1 MRLRGS
7 NMRIRVFAV
16 VLVALLLAA
25 LMPAGAEILPTPP
38 GWQIE
43 RAVLVNRHGVRSP
56 TAPNEQLD
64 KHSATPWPSW
74 PVEPGFL
81 SPRGEELMRLMGG
94 YYRVLY
100 GGRGLV
106 QADDCPAAG
115 TVAAWTDLAQRT
127 RASGAALLAG
137 MYPRC
142 ANLPLRNQANFAVPD
157 PLFNPQPTA
166 ACPMDLAANRAAIM
180 TRLGGSF
187 ASAQRDHA
195 AALSMMQSVLCPGDA
210 TKGVGGGSCGE
221 AGIANS
227 IVSGKEDGVRLR
239 GPLGYASTAAEN
251 FLMQVAEGMP
261 KEQVAWG
268 RLAHDAT
275 LRELLTLH
283 QLDQDLTQKTRSI
296 AQQRGSNLL
305 TLVGAIL
312 VNGHNFPAHA
322 ATGQPVRVGFLV
334 GHESNIHNLA
344 ALLDL
349 TWQVPGFLPGEAPPG
364 GALAF
369 EQFREVPS
377 GKRYVRIA
385 YYAQTL
391 DELRNRTRLTYRDP
405 AGMMQVALPACSGE
419 LVNNACPLET
429 FLKIAKAAVD
439 PGCVTA
445 TGGNR

>member
-1 MRLRGS
+1 MS
-7 NMRIRVFAV
+7 IRVFAAV
-16 VLVALLLAA
+16 VVATILAVS
-25 LMPAGAEILPTPP
+25 MPAKAEILPTPP

-43 RAVLVNRHGVRSP
+43 RAVLLNRHGVRSP
-56 TAPNEQLD
+56 TVSNAQLD
-64 KHSATPWPSW
+64 KHSVTPWPSW

-142 ANLPLRNQANFAVPD
+142 ANLPLRNQANFTVPD

-166 ACPMDLAANRAAIM
+166 SCPMDLAANRAAIM
-180 TRLGGSF
+180 ARLGGSF
-187 ASAQRDHA
+187 ASVQRDYA
-195 AALSMMQSVLCPGDA
+195 ASLSMMQSVLCPGGA
-210 TKGVGGGSCGE
+210 TRGAGGGSCGE
-221 AGIANS
+221 AGTTDT
-227 IVSGKEDGVRLR
+227 IVSGTEDGVRLR

-251 FLMQVAEGMP
+251 FLMQAAEGMP
-261 KEQVAWG
+261 KDQIAWG

-283 QLDQDLTQKTRSI
+283 QLDQDLTQKTRPI

-305 TLVGAIL
+305 ALIGAIL
-312 VNGHNFPAHA
+312 VDGHRFPGHA
-322 ATGQPVRVGFLV
+322 ATGQPVRLGFLV
-334 GHESNIHNLA
+334 GHESNIHNIA

-349 TWQVPGFLPGEAPPG
+349 TWQIPGFLPGEASPG

-369 EQFREVPS
+369 EQFREPRS
-377 GKRYVRIA
+377 EKRYVRIA
-385 YYAQTL
+385 YYTQTL
-391 DELRNRTRLTYRDP
+391 DEMRSRASLTYRDP
-405 AGMMQVALPACSGE
+405 PGMVQVALPACSGE

-429 FLKIAKAAVD
+429 FLKIAKTAVD

-445 TGGNR
+445 TGGNN

>member
-1 MRLRGS
+1 MS
-7 NMRIRVFAV
+7 IRVFAV
-16 VLVALLLAA
+16 VLVATILAA
-25 LMPAGAEILPTPP
+25 SMPASAEILPTPP

-56 TAPNEQLD
+56 TAPNEKLD

-142 ANLPLRNQANFAVPD
+142 ANLPLRNQANFTMPD

-166 ACPMDLAANRAAIM
+166 SCPMDLAANRAAIM

-187 ASAQRDHA
+187 ASVQRDYA
-195 AALSMMQSVLCPGDA
+195 APLSMMQSVLCPGGA
-210 TKGVGGGSCGE
+210 TRGAGGGSCGE
-221 AGIANS
+221 AGATNTV
-227 IVSGKEDGVRLR
+227 VSGSEDGVRLR

-251 FLMQVAEGMP
+251 FLMQAAEGMARD
-261 KEQVAWG
+261 QVAWG
-268 RLAHDAT
+268 RLANDSA

-283 QLDQDLTQKTRSI
+283 QLDQDLTQKTTPI

-305 TLVGAIL
+305 TLIGAIL
-312 VNGHNFPAHA
+312 VNGHRFPGHA

-334 GHESNIHNLA
+334 GHESNIHNVA

-349 TWQVPGFLPGEAPPG
+349 TWRVPGFLPGEASPG

-369 EQFREVPS
+369 EQFRDPRNE
-377 GKRYVRIA
+377 KRYVRIA

-391 DELRNRTRLTYRDP
+391 DEMRSRASLTYRDP
-405 AGMMQVALPACSGE
+405 AGMVQVALPACSGE

-429 FLKIAKAAVD
+429 FLRIVKAAVE
-439 PGCVTA
+439 PACVTA
-445 TGGNR
+445 TGGND

>member
-1 MRLRGS
+1 MS
-7 NMRIRVFAV
+7 IRVLTV
-16 VLVALLLAA
+16 VLVAWLLAA
-25 LMPAGAEILPTPP
+25 SMPAQAEILPTPP

-56 TAPNEQLD
+56 TAPNDELD
-64 KHSATPWPSW
+64 KYSATPWPAW
-74 PVEPGFL
+74 PVEPGYL

-106 QADDCPAAG
+106 QADDCPAVG
-115 TVAAWTDLAQRT
+115 TVAAWTDLSQRT

-142 ANLPLRNQANFAVPD
+142 ANLPLRNQANFTVPD

-166 ACPMDLAANRAAIM
+166 SCPMDLAANRAAILS
-180 TRLGGSF
+180 RLGGSF
-187 ASAQRDHA
+187 ASVQRDHGTSLA
-195 AALSMMQSVLCPGDA
+195 MMQSVLCPADA
-210 TKGVGGGSCGE
+210 TKGAADGSCGE
-221 AGIANS
+221 AGTPNS
-227 IVSGKEDGVRLR
+227 IVGGTEDGVRLR

-251 FLMQVAEGMP
+251 FLMQSAEGMP
-261 KEQVAWG
+261 RDQVAWG

-283 QLDQDLTQKTRSI
+283 QLDQDLTQKTKPV

-305 TLVGAIL
+305 SLIGAIL
-312 VNGHNFPAHA
+312 VNGHSFPGHA
-322 ATGQPVRVGFLV
+322 VTGQPVRLGFLV

-344 ALLDL
+344 ALLNL
-349 TWQVPGFLPGEAPPG
+349 TWQIPGFLPGEASPG
-364 GALAF
+364 SALAF
-369 EQFREVPS
+369 EQFREVRT

-385 YYAQTL
+385 YYGQTL
-391 DELRNRTRLTYRDP
+391 DEMRRRAPLNYRDP
-405 AGMMQVALPACSGE
+405 PGRVQVVRPACSGE
-419 LVNNACPLET
+419 RVNNACPLET
-429 FLKIAKAAVD
+429 FLEIVKAGVD

-445 TGGNR
+445 MAGNY

>member
-1 MRLRGS
+1 M
-7 NMRIRVFAV
+7 RVFAV
-16 VLVALLLAA
+16 VLVATILAA
-25 LMPAGAEILPTPP
+25 AMPASAEILPTPP

-56 TAPNEQLD
+56 TVPNEQLD
-64 KHSATPWPSW
+64 RHSATPWPSW

-142 ANLPLRNQANFAVPD
+142 ANLPLRNQANFTVPD

-166 ACPMDLAANRAAIM
+166 SCPMDLAANRSAIM

-187 ASAQRDHA
+187 ASVQRDYA
-195 AALSMMQSVLCPGDA
+195 APLSMMQSVLCPGGA
-210 TKGVGGGSCGE
+210 TRGAGGGSCGE
-221 AGIANS
+221 AATTNS
-227 IVSGKEDGVRLR
+227 IVSGSEDGVRLR

-251 FLMQVAEGMP
+251 FLMQAAEGMASG
-261 KEQVAWG
+261 QVAWG
-268 RLAHDAT
+268 RLANDSA

-283 QLDQDLTQKTRSI
+283 QLDQDLTQKTRPI

-305 TLVGAIL
+305 TLIGAIL
-312 VNGHNFPAHA
+312 VNGHRFPGHA
-322 ATGQPVRVGFLV
+322 ATGQPVRLGLLV
-334 GHESNIHNLA
+334 GHESNIHNIA
-344 ALLDL
+344 SLLDL
-349 TWQVPGFLPGEAPPG
+349 TWQIPGFLPGEASPG

-369 EQFREVPS
+369 EQFREPRS
-377 GKRYVRIA
+377 EKRYVRIA

-391 DELRNRTRLTYRDP
+391 DEMRRRATLTYRDP
-405 AGMMQVALPACSGE
+405 PGMVQVALPACSGE

-429 FLKIAKAAVD
+429 FLRIVKAAVQPD
-439 PGCVTA
+439 CVTA
-445 TGGNR
+445 TGGND

>member
-1 MRLRGS
+1 MS
-7 NMRIRVFAV
+7 IRVFTV
-16 VLVALLLAA
+16 VLVASLLAA
-25 LMPAGAEILPTPP
+25 SMPARAEILPTPP

-56 TAPNEQLD
+56 IAPNDQLD
-64 KHSATPWPSW
+64 KYSATPWPAW

-115 TVAAWTDLAQRT
+115 TVAAWTDLPQRT

-142 ANLPLRNQANFAVPD
+142 ANLPLRNQADFTVPD

-166 ACPMDLAANRAAIM
+166 SCPMDLAANRTAIM
-180 TRLGGSF
+180 SRLGGGF
-187 ASAQRDHA
+187 ASVQRDYA
-195 AALSMMQSVLCPGDA
+195 AALSMMQSVLCPAGA
-210 TKGVGGGSCGE
+210 TTVAGGGSCGE
-221 AGIANS
+221 AGTPNG
-227 IVSGKEDGVRLR
+227 IVSGSEDGVRLR

-251 FLMQVAEGMP
+251 FLMQAAEGMP
-261 KEQVAWG
+261 RDQVAWG
-268 RLAHDAT
+268 RLAHDAA

-283 QLDQDLTQKTRSI
+283 KLDQDLTQKTKPI

-305 TLVGAIL
+305 TLIGAIL
-312 VNGHNFPAHA
+312 VNGHSFPAHA

-349 TWQVPGFLPGEAPPG
+349 TWQVPGFLPGEASPG

-369 EQFREVPS
+369 EQLRDVSTGRRF
-377 GKRYVRIA
+377 VRLA

-391 DELRNRTRLTYRDP
+391 DEMRGRAQLTYRDP
-405 AGMMQVALPACSGE
+405 PGMVQVALPACSAN
-419 LVNNACPLET
+419 LVNNSCPLES
-429 FLKIAKAAVD
+429 FLGIVKAAIE
-439 PGCVTA
+439 PACVTV
-445 TGGNR
+445 TGGNF

>member
-1 MRLRGS
+1 MS
-7 NMRIRVFAV
+7 IRVFTV
-16 VLVALLLAA
+16 VLVASLLAA
-25 LMPAGAEILPTPP
+25 LMPASAEILPTPP

-43 RAVLVNRHGVRSP
+43 RAILVNRHGVRSP
-56 TAPNEQLD
+56 TSSNEQLD
-64 KHSATPWPSW
+64 KHSATPWPTW

-106 QADDCPAAG
+106 QADDCPTTG
-115 TVAAWTDLAQRT
+115 TVAAWTDLSQRT
-127 RASGAALLAG
+127 RTSGAALLAG

-142 ANLPLRNQANFAVPD
+142 ANLPLRNQANFTVPD

-166 ACPMDLAANRAAIM
+166 SCPMDLAANRAAILA
-180 TRLGGSF
+180 RLGGSF
-187 ASAQRDHA
+187 ASVQRDYP
-195 AALSMMQSVLCPGDA
+195 AALSMMQSVLCPADA
-210 TKGVGGGSCGE
+210 TKSAGGGSCGE
-221 AGIANS
+221 AGVPTS
-227 IVSGKEDGVRLR
+227 IVSGTEDGVRLR
-239 GPLGYASTAAEN
+239 GPIGYASTAAEN
-251 FLMQVAEGMP
+251 FLMQTAEGMP
-261 KEQVAWG
+261 KDQVAWG

-283 QLDQDLTQKTRSI
+283 QFDQDLTQKTKPI

-305 TLVGAIL
+305 TLISAIL
-312 VNGHNFPAHA
+312 VNGHSFPGHA
-322 ATGQPVRVGFLV
+322 ATGQPVRLGLLV
-334 GHESNIHNLA
+334 GHESNIHNVA

-349 TWQVPGFLPGEAPPG
+349 TWQIPGFLPGEATPG

-369 EQFREVPS
+369 EQFREARS
-377 GKRYVRIA
+377 EKRYVRIA

-391 DELRNRTRLTYRDP
+391 DEMRRRAPLTYRDP
-405 AGMMQVALPACSGE
+405 PGMVQVALPACSAD

-429 FLKIAKAAVD
+429 FLKIVKAAVD

-445 TGGNR
+445 TGGNY

>member
-1 MRLRGS
+1 MS
-7 NMRIRVFAV
+7 IRVFTV
-16 VLVALLLAA
+16 VLVASLLAA
-25 LMPAGAEILPTPP
+25 LMPASAEILPTPP

-56 TAPNEQLD
+56 TESNAHLD
-64 KHSATPWPSW
+64 KYSATPWPSW

-106 QADDCPAAG
+106 QADDCPTAG
-115 TVAAWTDLAQRT
+115 TVAAWTDLSQRT
-127 RASGAALLAG
+127 RTSGAALLAG

-142 ANLPLRNQANFAVPD
+142 ANLPLRNQANFTVPD

-166 ACPMDLAANRAAIM
+166 SCPMDIATNRAAILS
-180 TRLGGSF
+180 RLGGSF
-187 ASAQRDHA
+187 ASVQRDNA
-195 AALSMMQSVLCPGDA
+195 AALSMMQSVLCPADA
-210 TKGVGGGSCGE
+210 ASGAGSSCGE
-221 AGIANS
+221 AGLPNS
-227 IVSGKEDGVRLR
+227 IMSGTEDGVRLR

-251 FLMQVAEGMP
+251 FLMQSAEGMP
-261 KEQVAWG
+261 RDQVAWG

-275 LRELLTLH
+275 LSELLTLH
-283 QLDQDLTQKTRSI
+283 KLDQDLTQKTRPI

-305 TLVGAIL
+305 TLIGAIL
-312 VNGHNFPAHA
+312 VNGHSFPGHA
-322 ATGQPVRVGFLV
+322 ATGQPVRLGFLV
-334 GHESNIHNLA
+334 GHESNIHNVA

-349 TWQVPGFLPGEAPPG
+349 TWQIPGFLPGEASPG

-369 EQFREVPS
+369 EQFREVRTE
-377 GKRYVRIA
+377 KRYVRIA

-391 DELRNRTRLTYRDP
+391 DEMRRRAPLNYRDP
-405 AGMMQVALPACSGE
+405 PGMVQVALPACSGE

-445 TGGNR
+445 MAGNY

>member
-1 MRLRGS
+1 MS
-7 NMRIRVFAV
+7 IRVFTV
-16 VLVALLLAA
+16 VLVASLLAA
-25 LMPAGAEILPTPP
+25 LMPASAEILPTPP

-64 KHSATPWPSW
+64 KYSATPWPTW

-81 SPRGEELMRLMGG
+81 SPQGEELMRLMGG

-106 QADDCPAAG
+106 QADDCPTAG
-115 TVAAWTDLAQRT
+115 TLAAWTDLSQRT
-127 RASGAALLAG
+127 RTSGAALLAG

-142 ANLPLRNQANFAVPD
+142 ANLPLRNQANFTVPD

-166 ACPMDLAANRAAIM
+166 SCPMDLGANRAAILA
-180 TRLGGSF
+180 RLGGSF
-187 ASAQRDHA
+187 AKVQRDYA
-195 AALSMMQSVLCPGDA
+195 ASLSMMQSVLCPSDTSRGA
-210 TKGVGGGSCGE
+210 GGGSCGE
-221 AGIANS
+221 AGMPNS
-227 IVSGKEDGVRLR
+227 IVGGTEDGVRLR

-251 FLMQVAEGMP
+251 FLMQAAEGLP
-261 KEQVAWG
+261 KDQVAWG
-268 RLAHDAT
+268 RLAHDAS

-283 QLDQDLTQKTRSI
+283 QLDQDLTQKTKPI

-305 TLVGAIL
+305 TLIGAIL
-312 VNGHNFPAHA
+312 VNGHSFPGHA
-322 ATGQPVRVGFLV
+322 ATGQPVRLGFLV
-334 GHESNIHNLA
+334 GHESNIHNVA

-349 TWQVPGFLPGEAPPG
+349 TWQIPGYLPGEASPG

-369 EQFREVPS
+369 EQFREMRS
-377 GKRYVRIA
+377 ERRYVRIA

-391 DELRNRTRLTYRDP
+391 DEMRRRAPLTYRDP
-405 AGMMQVALPACSGE
+405 PGMVQVALPACSAD

-429 FLKIAKAAVD
+429 FLKIVKAAVD

-445 TGGNR
+445 TGGNY

>member
-1 MRLRGS
+1 MS
-7 NMRIRVFAV
+7 IRVFTV
-16 VLVALLLAA
+16 VLVASLLAA
-25 LMPAGAEILPTPP
+25 LMPASAEILPTPP

-56 TAPNEQLD
+56 TAANEQLD
-64 KHSATPWPSW
+64 KYSATAWPTW
-74 PVEPGFL
+74 PVEPGYL

-106 QADDCPAAG
+106 QADDCPTAG
-115 TVAAWTDLAQRT
+115 TVAAWTDLSERT
-127 RASGAALLAG
+127 RTSGAALLAG
-137 MYPRC
+137 MYPGC
-142 ANLPLRNQANFAVPD
+142 AKLPLRNQANFTVPD

-166 ACPMDLAANRAAIM
+166 SCPMDLGANRAAILA
-180 TRLGGSF
+180 RLGGSF
-187 ASAQRDHA
+187 AKVQRDNA
-195 AALSMMQSVLCPGDA
+195 ASLAMMQSVLCPGGA
-210 TKGVGGGSCGE
+210 TKGAGGGSCGE
-221 AGIANS
+221 AGTPNS
-227 IVSGKEDGVRLR
+227 IVSGREDGVRLR

-251 FLMQVAEGMP
+251 FLMQAAEGMP
-261 KEQVAWG
+261 RDQVAWG

-283 QLDQDLTQKTRSI
+283 QLDQDLTQKTKPI

-305 TLVGAIL
+305 SLIGAIL
-312 VNGHNFPAHA
+312 VNGHSFPGHA
-322 ATGQPVRVGFLV
+322 VTGQPVRLGFLV

-349 TWQVPGFLPGEAPPG
+349 TWQIPGFLPGEASPG

-369 EQFREVPS
+369 EQFREARS
-377 GKRYVRIA
+377 EKRYVRVA

-391 DELRNRTRLTYRDP
+391 DEMRRRAPLNYRDP
-405 AGMMQVALPACSGE
+405 PGMVQVALPACSGE

-429 FLKIAKAAVD
+429 FLKIVKAAVD
-439 PGCVTA
+439 PGCVTSQ
-445 TGGNR
+445 GGNY

>member
-1 MRLRGS
+1 MS
-7 NMRIRVFAV
+7 IRVFTV
-16 VLVALLLAA
+16 VLVASLLAA

-56 TAPNEQLD
+56 TAPNDQLD
-64 KHSATPWPSW
+64 KYSATPWPTW

-106 QADDCPAAG
+106 QADDCPTAG
-115 TVAAWTDLAQRT
+115 TVAAWTDLSQRT
-127 RASGAALLAG
+127 RTSGAALLAG

-142 ANLPLRNQANFAVPD
+142 AKLPLRNQANFTVPD

-166 ACPMDLAANRAAIM
+166 SCPMDIGANRAAILA
-180 TRLGGSF
+180 RLGGSF
-187 ASAQRDHA
+187 AAVQRDSA
-195 AALSMMQSVLCPGDA
+195 ASLSMMQSVLCPGDA
-210 TKGVGGGSCGE
+210 SKGAGGGSCGE
-221 AGIANS
+221 AGVRNS
-227 IVSGKEDGVRLR
+227 IESGTEDGVRLR

-251 FLMQVAEGMP
+251 FLMQSAEGMP
-261 KEQVAWG
+261 KDQIAWG
-268 RLAHDAT
+268 RLAHEAT

-283 QLDQDLTQKTRSI
+283 QLDQDLTQKTKPI

-305 TLVGAIL
+305 SLIGAIL
-312 VNGHNFPAHA
+312 VNGHSFPGHA
-322 ATGQPVRVGFLV
+322 ATGQPVRLGFLV

-349 TWQVPGFLPGEAPPG
+349 TWQISGFLPGEASPG

-369 EQFREVPS
+369 EQFREVRS
-377 GKRYVRIA
+377 EKRYVRIA

-391 DELRNRTRLTYRDP
+391 DEMRRRAPLNYRDP
-405 AGMMQVALPACSGE
+405 PGMVQVALPACSGE

-429 FLKIAKAAVD
+429 FLKIVKAAVD

-445 TGGNR
+445 MAGNY